1 MRNWLV
7 VGPAALM
14 LSACGG
20 GGADDATAGN
30 DRNALA
36 AQACKAAAESRLD
49 GKLYELD
56 TTALAANMK
65 SAPNGEFFLTGP
77 ITIEPGLT
85 SEVKQVVECS
95 VRFTEGK
102 DAPDV
107 VGFVFNW

>member
-7 VGPAALM
+7 VAPAALM
-14 LSACGG
+14 LAACGG
-20 GGADDATAGN
+20 GGADDATAGG

-36 AQACKAAAESRLD
+36 AQACKAAAESRLG

-56 TTALAANMK
+56 TTALAASMK
-65 SAPNGEFFLTGP
+65 STPNGEFFLTGP

-85 SEVKQVVECS
+85 SEVKQIVECS